1 MIKKHHLALL
11 AGLALTAGCASHH
24 RGHQSTWE
32 GGQDGKIVVSETNK
46 ALAQRLKIVNPISK
60 DQNGY
65 MLIQF
70 ELQNRESRQVD
81 FAWAVDW
88 FDQAGFH
95 IDSNQR
101 HWQPTSIGG
110 FGSTTLTAV
119 APHPDATSWKLQ
131 ITSRDEV
138 E

>member
-1 MIKKHHLALL
+1 MFKKHHLALL
-11 AGLALTAGCASHH
+11 AGLALASGCASHH
-24 RGHQSTWE
+24 RGNQSTFE
-32 GGQDGKIVVSETNK
+32 GSRDGLIVTSETNK
-46 ALAQRLKIVNPISK
+46 ALARRLAIVNPIHR

-65 MLIQF
+65 MQIQF
-70 ELQNRESRQVD
+70 ELENRESRQVD
-81 FAWAVDW
+81 FAWAIDW
-88 FDQAGFH
+88 FDQSGFH

-110 FGSTTLTAV
+110 YGSTTLTAI

-131 ITSRDEV
+131 ITSRDEI